1 MPRKPL
7 KSFSMG
13 ALLATLA
20 LAGSA
25 GGAAAAPRW
34 VAGSAGG
41 GDPYYPL
48 AGNGGYDVRHY
59 SLELDY
65 DRAANRLVGEAE
77 IRARATQNLKRFN
90 LDFRGYEIARL
101 TVNGRRAAYTREGQE
116 LTITPRRKLR
126 AGRRFWVEV
135 HYSGTPVP
143 VVDPDESIEG
153 WVPTDDGAFVV
164 NEPQGSPGWYPV
176 NDTPRDKATYDFK
189 VTVAAGH
196 TALAN
201 GLLLSH
207 RQRNGKEVW
216 RWREDSPM
224 APYLATATNGPF
236 ETRFRTLPGG
246 LPEYNAVD
254 PDTTAL
260 NPDTGEREPN
270 PALAWERLAKQPA
283 ILEFFEELIGPYPFS
298 SIGAIVDHAPDVQ
311 YALES
316 QTKPNYWRV
325 PSESTLVHEIAHQWF
340 GNSVTLSFWP
350 DIWLNEGF
358 ATWAEWI
365 WFERDGDPETPT
377 AAESFDELYALP
389 ASDEEAWNPPPG
401 NPGSAA
407 NLFHGSIYDRGAMT
421 LQALREK
428 VGDEVFFGI
437 LRRWYAQNRD
447 GNVTTA
453 DFIALAERRSG
464 QDLDRFFQVWL
475 YEEGKPTSW

>member
-1 MPRKPL
+1 
-7 KSFSMG
+7 
-13 ALLATLA
+13 
-20 LAGSA
+20 
-25 GGAAAAPRW
+25 
-34 VAGSAGG
+34 VAGSPGA
-41 GDPYYPL
+41 GDPYYPQ

-59 SLELDY
+59 SLALDY
-65 DRAANRLVGEAE
+65 QRAANVLAGKAR

-90 LDFRGYEIARL
+90 LDLRGYEISRL
-101 TVNGRRAAYTREGQE
+101 TVNGREAAHSRDGQE
-116 LTITPRRKLR
+116 LVITPKRKLR

-143 VVDPDESIEG
+143 VVDPDESLEG

-176 NDTPRDKATYDFK
+176 NDTPRDKATFDFK
-189 VTVAAGH
+189 ITVDAGH

-201 GLLLSH
+201 GVLLSH
-207 RQRNGKEVW
+207 RQRAGREVW
-216 RWREDSPM
+216 RWREDTPM

-236 ETRFRTLPGG
+236 ETRFRTLPRG

-254 PDTTAL
+254 PDAQAA
-260 NPDTGEREPN
+260 GVAN
-270 PALAWERLAKQPA
+270 PALAWERLAKQPQMVA
-283 ILEFFEELIGPYPFS
+283 FFEELIGPYPFNAV
-298 SIGAIVDHAPDVQ
+298 GAIIDHAPEVG

-316 QTKPNYWRV
+316 QTKPNYSRV
-325 PSESTLVHEIAHQWF
+325 PSEATLVHEVAHQWF

-365 WFERDGDPETPT
+365 WFERDGDPSTPT
-377 AAESFDELYALP
+377 AADSFDELYARP
-389 ASDEEAWNPPPG
+389 ADDEAWNPPPG

-407 NLFHGSIYDRGAMT
+407 NLFHASIYDRGAMT

-428 VGDEVFFGI
+428 VGDRVFFEI
-437 LRRWYAQNRD
+437 LRRWYAQNRN

-464 QDLDRFFQVWL
+464 EELDRFFEVWL